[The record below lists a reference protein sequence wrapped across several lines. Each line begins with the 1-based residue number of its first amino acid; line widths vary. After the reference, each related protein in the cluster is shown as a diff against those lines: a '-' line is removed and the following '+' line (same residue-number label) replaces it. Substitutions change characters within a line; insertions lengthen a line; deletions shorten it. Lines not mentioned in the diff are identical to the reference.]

1 MSHHCPTCDITDGP
15 ISMGFT
21 AGQMLNGSAEAV
33 PSTSCAICKQPV
45 IVHRDDVPPPGGYGL
60 HQAATKPLENKGVR
74 AFAAPL
80 RIAPSEVLPP
90 IVTGGNILK
99 AARARVLELN
109 RALKQ
114 ADAWRRE
121 RDDLVR
127 LLKAS
132 KEKPRANVTPIK
144 AAR

>member
-21 AGQMLNGSAEAV
+21 AGPMVNGSAEAV
-33 PSTSCAICKQPV
+33 PSTSCTICKQPV
-45 IVHRDDVPPPGGYGL
+45 IVRQEMPV
-60 HQAATKPLENKGVR
+60 ANPLGNKGVR

-80 RIAPSEVLPP
+80 RIAQSEVLPP

-109 RALKQ
+109 RVLKQ